1 MLQVVEAW
9 IDAINAGD
17 ADDAA
22 AGSHEQIV
30 VSGTRGRGS
39 MPASALGEGL
49 ARSGL
54 SARPTR
60 WFCGGPAEDF
70 ADGHSGGPGDGL
82 AGHLEGGLAVVELD
96 ARWQGSPDNL
106 LVGALFR
113 VTEGRVAEFSRFDG
127 GLSAALAAGGLLEDR
142 DEVTVRA

>member
-17 ADDAA
+17 AGAA
-22 AGSHEQIV
+22 AAVSHEQIV
-30 VSGTRGRGS
+30 VVGPRGRGP
-39 MPASALGEGL
+39 MPASALGEWM
-49 ARSGL
+49 ARSGF

-60 WFCGGPAEDF
+60 WFCGGPRD
-70 ADGHSGGPGDGL
+70 DLPTDPSRDPGGSDVGR
-82 AGHLEGGLAVVELD
+82 AGGLAVVELD
-96 ARWQGSPDNL
+96 ARWPGSPDNL

-113 VTEGRVAEFSRFDG
+113 VTDGRVAEFSRFDS
-127 GLSAALAAGGLLEDR
+127 GLSAALAAGGMVEDR

>member
-17 ADDAA
+17 AAA
-22 AGSHEQIV
+22 AAAVSHEQIV
-30 VSGTRGRGS
+30 VVGPRGQGP
-39 MPASALGEGL
+39 MPASALGEWL
-49 ARSGL
+49 ARSGF

-60 WFCGGPAEDF
+60 WFCGGP
-70 ADGHSGGPGDGL
+70 PGDGD
-82 AGHLEGGLAVVELD
+82 GLAVVELD
-96 ARWQGSPDNL
+96 AHWRGSPDNL

-113 VTEGRVAEFSRFDG
+113 VRDGRVAEFSRFDG
-127 GLSAALAAGGLLEDR
+127 GLTEALAAGGLLENR